1 MPVTRHPFPISI
13 VGDYLVGLLTEV
25 MTAKIDVSA
34 VSNVLKINHAIREGY
49 LENAAALPINTG
61 CDSSPFTLAFLKEF
75 YCKQGHV
82 RNKMELHLF
91 F

>member
-1 MPVTRHPFPISI
+1 MS
-13 VGDYLVGLLTEV
+13 DYLIRLLTEV
-25 MTAKIDVSA
+25 MTAKIYVSA
-34 VSNVLKINHAIREGY
+34 VSNVLKINHAIRLGY
-49 LENAAALPINTG
+49 LENTVALPIYTG
-61 CDSSPFTLAFLKEF
+61 SDFSPFTLAFLKEF